1 MSIDRQLHDLLDAGR
16 QMLAVAKA
24 GDWSRAAEIQADCHR
39 RAEALF
45 AKPLS
50 ATDAAA
56 VADAIEQ
63 LMDLHGQVMHLCTG
77 AHDDLMQDMDELNQ
91 GRQAVAEYSA
101 NSG

>member
-1 MSIDRQLHDLLDAGR
+1 MHDLLDAGR
-16 QMLAVAKA
+16 QMLAVAQA
-24 GDWSRAAEIQADCHR
+24 GEWNRAADIQADCHR

-45 AKPLS
+45 AEALS

-56 VADAIEQ
+56 VADAIKQ
-63 LMDLHGQVMHLCTG
+63 LMDLHGQVMHLCTS
-77 AHDDLMQDMDELNQ
+77 ARDDFMQDMGELNQ

>member
-1 MSIDRQLHDLLDAGR
+1 MSVERQMHDLLDAGR

-24 GDWSRAAEIQADCHR
+24 GEWSRANDIQADCHR

-45 AKPLS
+45 AEPLS

-56 VADAIEQ
+56 VADGINQ
-63 LMDLHGQVMHLCTG
+63 LIILHDQVMELCSN
-77 AHDDLMQDMDELNQ
+77 ARENFMQDMDELNQ